1 MCGKMA
7 IYAGIWAA
15 VMATGPLRARDISF
29 TGGTDGTGVDLA
41 AAANWDGGAL
51 PTADDTGVVTVREH
65 GGGYVLSG
73 NLALGGIRFEN
84 KTAPVS
90 LVSEHTLTLG
100 AAGLT
105 LTGAGGVE
113 LRVPLATAADQTWNF
128 GMGAAHLHA
137 TVSGTATLTIA
148 KADGSSTVVYYHKA
162 PNYGGKIIG
171 KTEVRYFDRGRWA
184 DSYEGSAVVYFMMTG
199 NVEITASELLPG
211 GYSNTA
217 WDPNTVWCRQDGLD
231 LQNNPTYGYLL
242 YDTDNW
248 TCGGVGPSRAARPY
262 ADYPLGRKVGDRPL
276 GRIAQSYP
284 RCARLPQRP
293 CFVL

>member
-1 MCGKMA
+1 
-7 IYAGIWAA
+7 
-15 VMATGPLRARDISF
+15 
-29 TGGTDGTGVDLA
+29 
-41 AAANWDGGAL
+41 
-51 PTADDTGVVTVREH
+51 
-65 GGGYVLSG
+65 
-73 NLALGGIRFEN
+73 
-84 KTAPVS
+84 
-90 LVSEHTLTLG
+90 
-100 AAGLT
+100 
-105 LTGAGGVE
+105 
-113 LRVPLATAADQTWNF
+113 
-128 GMGAAHLHA
+128 MGAAHLHA

-148 KADGSSTVVYYHKA
+148 KADKSSTVVYYHKA

-199 NVEITASELLPG
+199 NVEITASELLPS

-248 TCGGVGPSRAARPY
+248 TCGGVGPMLSAARPY
-262 ADYPLGRKVGDRPL
+262 ADYPPGRKVGDRPL